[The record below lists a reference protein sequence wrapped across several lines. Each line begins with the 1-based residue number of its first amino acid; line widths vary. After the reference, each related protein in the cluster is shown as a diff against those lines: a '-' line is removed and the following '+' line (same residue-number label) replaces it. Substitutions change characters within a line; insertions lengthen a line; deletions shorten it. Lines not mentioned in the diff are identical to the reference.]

1 MWVFEEFEK
10 SVAQYG
16 DHPFLHIPATATVS
30 YSGTTIDLTYA
41 QSSSLVG
48 ELKTLYS
55 GRGYGLGHRVGLVL
69 DNRAEFFLHFFAL
82 NALGV
87 SVVPIS
93 SELPLDDMS
102 YLLSHSDIGVI
113 IALPMH
119 LEQTATAASTLDMP
133 VAVVSNDN
141 LDELSE
147 AVMPVGIGKTTSTTE
162 AAMVYTSGTTG
173 TPKGCMLSN
182 EYFVSLGQWYKEL
195 GGLCAVRAGK
205 ERLITPLPLNHMNAL
220 ACSSMAVMMTGGCLI
235 QLDRFHPSTWWQTV
249 RESKASIIHYLGVMP
264 AMLLNTPPAAHDNL
278 GDQIRFG
285 FGAGADP
292 AHQEAFEKRFGFPL
306 IEAWAMTETGAGA
319 CLTANHEPR
328 HVGTRC
334 IGRATDDVECRL
346 VDENDQDVSN
356 GEAGELLVRAAG
368 DVPRRGFFSGYYKD
382 EAATSEAW
390 RDGWFHTGDVVRI
403 GKDNSFHFV
412 DRRKNIIRRSGENI
426 AAVEVEGVLFQHP
439 AVKNCAVAP
448 VPDEIRGEE
457 VMACV
462 ELNND
467 ANATEETAQD
477 IFRAA
482 LTKLAYFK
490 TPGYI
495 AFVTELPT
503 TASQKIRRGEVKK
516 TAANAISSE
525 YCYDLRPQKRRPRAQ
540 SR

>member
-48 ELKTLYS
+48 ELKTLFS

-141 LDELSE
+141 LDELPE

-173 TPKGCMLSN
+173 KPKGCMLSN

-328 HVGTRC
+328 HVARVVSAGQRMMSNVVWSTKTIKTFRTAKPVNFSCAPPGMCRNEDFSAVITKTRLQQARP
-334 IGRATDDVECRL
+334 GVTGGSTPAMSY
-346 VDENDQDVSN
+346 VSVKTIPFT
-356 GEAGELLVRAAG
+356 LL
-368 DVPRRGFFSGYYKD
+368 
-382 EAATSEAW
+382 T
-390 RDGWFHTGDVVRI
+390 
-403 GKDNSFHFV
+403 
-412 DRRKNIIRRSGENI
+412 
-426 AAVEVEGVLFQHP
+426 
-439 AVKNCAVAP
+439 AVKTSLDAVARTSP
-448 VPDEIRGEE
+448 PSKSK
-457 VMACV
+457 ACFSSTRLSKTV
-462 ELNND
+462 RLHPY
-467 ANATEETAQD
+467 
-477 IFRAA
+477 R
-482 LTKLAYFK
+482 TKF
-490 TPGYI
+490 G
-495 AFVTELPT
+495 
-503 TASQKIRRGEVKK
+503 VKK
-516 TAANAISSE
+516 SWHVSS
-525 YCYDLRPQKRRPRAQ
+525 
-540 SR
+540 